1 MHWEMRGAGANGEWM
16 AEQFPQYFAQVKQ
29 SLLDASVGGRE
40 FATDAEA
47 IAKVAAGELPEGL
60 VMTSNGLMSVEQAAD
75 VKDRRRKVRKGA
87 AGQSLHL
94 FEGLLFGRI
103 VKEGRYFRRIGI
115 AAIAVG

>member
-1 MHWEMRGAGANGEWM
+1 MGHSGQDIGIVNA
-16 AEQFPQYFAQVKQ
+16 V
-29 SLLDASVGGRE
+29 LLPGQGHGG
-40 FATDAEA
+40 
-47 IAKVAAGELPEGL
+47 IA
-60 VMTSNGLMSVEQAAD
+60 VEQAAD